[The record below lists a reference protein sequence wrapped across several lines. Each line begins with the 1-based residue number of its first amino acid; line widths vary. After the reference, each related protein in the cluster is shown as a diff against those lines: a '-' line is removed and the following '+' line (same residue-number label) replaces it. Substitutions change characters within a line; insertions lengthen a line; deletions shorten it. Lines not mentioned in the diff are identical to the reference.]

1 MVANLTANKEAVTD
15 EVLMLAYAQGDNQA
29 FSQLYN
35 RHKGGLYRYFVRQ
48 IHDLQL
54 AEDLYQDT
62 WGRVIKSASS
72 YQASAKFTTWLY
84 RIAHN
89 LVIDHVRSVK
99 PVDNFTDVVD
109 DEQSFDVNDESMAP
123 EPSVIMQAKARL
135 LEKCISLLPQVQ
147 KEALIMNFEMGF
159 TAITISEIANVSME
173 ATKSRLRY
181 AQQSLKQCVANKWQ
195 EVGHG

>member
-1 MVANLTANKEAVTD
+1 MVANLTANQDTVTD
-15 EVLMLAYAQGDNQA
+15 EVLMQAYVQGDNQA

-48 IHDLQL
+48 INDLQL

-62 WGRVIKSASS
+62 WGRVINAASR
-72 YQASAKFTTWLY
+72 YQVSAKFTTWLY

-89 LVIDHVRSVK
+89 LLIDHVRSVK
-99 PVDNFTDVVD
+99 PVDNFSDIVD
-109 DEQSFDVNDESMAP
+109 DEQSFEINDESMAP
-123 EPSVIMQAKARL
+123 ESLVIRQAKAKL

-159 TAITISEIANVSME
+159 AAITISEIANVSIE